1 MKAPEGFRLPSPID
15 FETHPPPEL
24 PKYLKHQV
32 YDKPEVFAKVD
43 SHAIQ
48 VAEYQHPTFRDLMWD
63 LVYRY
68 KLDELER
75 ARVIFRWMTAKDMQN
90 IRFEN
95 VSPNSPEDVLMSF
108 STNRGTFSRM
118 YEVMCN
124 YSEIHCV
131 TVSGYAKGVDY
142 LPGDKFCGLLPNHS
156 WNVIYIRGSWQL
168 VDVHWAARYLS
179 SGKNVPENV
188 VYEYDDFYFMMEPQQ
203 AVYSHFPEDQRW
215 QLLPVALTLS
225 QFENLPLTKSQFF
238 KCAIDFLQQHHG
250 VVRTQDGCLRMT
262 LGFWRPGG
270 FTYKLQYLVTSY
282 NNPDLDPLTA
292 YPSELTD
299 RVPNLNVDLKCFV
312 LQETTKDRL
321 NFFFRLPASG
331 IYYLTIY
338 AQELSSL
345 TVGRE
350 STFRA
355 ACEYKIICDS
365 PARDAQPYPICH
377 DANWGPAWSHVHH
390 YALEPSHTEGVI
402 SIPNELDSSV
412 NSNGHHAPSPKTVDI
427 RFQKH
432 RPEVNLLAKLHRNGV
447 SDDFLDQYQR
457 VTETVRETLFHITLP
472 EPGEYGLEV
481 YANEPSEGDTYTHM
495 CQYLIHYE
503 YPSNWSNNFIPRLTI
518 AGTDAGPSP
527 DAHQFRHSNEK
538 TNNNTR
544 EKNLPKYLSATFNE
558 PLLNSSGSL
567 REMYNYELDAPPIGH
582 LPKLYAHSQ
591 YENANQPNRLNNY
604 SVNSDDNLCKPPYG
618 YVPSKSNHLMN
629 NDATPSPPIVPS
641 FNDRISNLNQN
652 FANIKLKQD
661 SSLKHSPRVDGTS
674 DGLYGYNPITSDS
687 PALNSLNHSNNQT
700 VYSPSSSLVGQN
712 HTGNGIHQKYTSS
725 TSPPIKYQNSVR
737 FEPGSSSYVGSNGS
751 NNTNVCYASPSGSS
765 NSSSVPYY
773 NKQQYDQV
781 TSTTGGLSRSNQPAS
796 SSTNQFYKFD
806 QSTANWSSGPIQRVP
821 PKEFA
826 PSPLSMNTLEEKPK
840 PQEIPT
846 TSDMSSTPYQSFDVF
861 RRIDEHAVS
870 ISQQQQD
877 NFNQL
882 IWQLIYARNITDDLE
897 KVRVIFLW
905 LCTKDLHKM
914 NFDHVKPDSPEEI
927 LMGIRTGKSTYAQIF
942 YTLCRYAGLH
952 CKLLIGYAK
961 GAEYAPGMH
970 FSGRQGQHS
979 WNAVL
984 IDKCWRLIDCHWA
997 ARRLIGK
1004 RPSPDNVRYGL
1015 DMFYFLAS
1023 PSQLIYTHFP
1033 HDPDWQLLRHP
1044 VSLKE
1049 FENLA
1054 PVKSAFFKYNLDL
1067 VTHRNSVIVCS
1078 DPEVRIAIAFP
1089 SDSKNDLSFTF
1100 GLSFDNQEGSEE
1112 FRGIPLTRFGRQ
1124 ETLIREHTSVF
1135 YIRPPRPGAYKL
1147 LIYAKQHQPHQN
1159 GQKEGLGIVSM
1170 IPDDL
1175 SSENLFGA
1183 VCEYRLVA
1191 NFGSN
1196 RSLPPFPPCQSSSYG
1211 PNELAKNYRITAQR
1225 VDCTLR
1231 AVRGTLEI
1239 RFGLG
1244 ALPGCPLPR
1253 LMAKL
1258 KCTLVAENALS
1269 KSLLQRSINGNTE
1282 AVFAIFLP
1290 EAGEYGLEVYANDP
1304 VKDGNSFFVVWQY
1317 IIISDCDS
1325 PVRGLPTIPPTYL
1338 GPVSRFDSMGLKA
1351 LSHTDP
1357 FIQAN
1362 TGELCIQFARHPD
1375 KPLRIMAQ
1383 LIHCS
1388 HDVSEDCSQQI
1399 LQQTRDFQI
1408 YFVIRFPHPGFF
1420 KFQIYALPYT
1430 EPGES
1435 LPSVYNYLLEATQV
1449 NRGRNGHVMCFPQ
1462 QFAQWKEGCYLHTPM
1477 DGILYPSVSNQPTA
1491 DTVPF
1496 RVTIPTAHAVA
1507 VVVGEDWTHLSKV
1520 NDCWA
1525 GQVCLKPYWGIEN
1538 QLALCAK
1545 YNVDDGNYGTLLE
1558 YRLAKR

>member
-1 MKAPEGFRLPSPID
+1 MRAPEGFRLPSPID
-15 FETHPPPEL
+15 FDNHPLPEL

-43 SHAIQ
+43 EHAIH

-63 LVYRY
+63 LLYRY

-90 IRFEN
+90 IHFES
-95 VSPNSPEDVLMSF
+95 VPPNSPEDVLTSF

-118 YEVMCN
+118 YEVMC
-124 YSEIHCV
+124 
-131 TVSGYAKGVDY
+131 SGYAKGVDY
-142 LPGDKFCGLLPNHS
+142 LPGDKFYGLPPNHS

-168 VDVHWAARYLS
+168 IDVHWAARYLS

-215 QLLPVALTLS
+215 QLLPVPLTLS

-238 KCAIDFLQQHHG
+238 KCAIDFLEQHHG

-270 FTYKLQYLVTSY
+270 FTYKLQYLANSY
-282 NNPDLDPLTA
+282 NHSDPDSLIA
-292 YPSELTD
+292 YPNELRD
-299 RVPNLNVDLKCFV
+299 QVPNLNIDLKCFV
-312 LQETTKDRL
+312 LQETTKDHL

-345 TVGRE
+345 SVGRE

-365 PARDAQPYPICH
+365 PAREAQPYPICH

-402 SIPNELDSSV
+402 SIPSEIDPST
-412 NSNGHHAPSPKTVDI
+412 NSNGHQSPLPKTVDI
-427 RFQKH
+427 GFQKR

-447 SDDFLDQYQR
+447 SDEFLDQYQR
-457 VTETVRETLFHITLP
+457 VTETVRETLFHVTLP

-481 YANEPSEGDTYTHM
+481 YANEPAEGDTYTHM

-503 YPSNWSNNFIPRLTI
+503 HPPGWYSTPRLT
-518 AGTDAGPSP
+518 ASGADAGPSP
-527 DAHQFRHSNEK
+527 DAHQIWRHGVVGD
-538 TNNNTR
+538 TR
-544 EKNLPKYLSATFNE
+544 NGNAPKRFSPGFNE
-558 PLLNSSGSL
+558 QQTSGSL
-567 REMYNYELDAPPIGH
+567 REMYNYELDAPPMGH

-591 YENANQPNRLNNY
+591 YGNANKHNPSRVNNY
-604 SVNSDDNLCKPPYG
+604 LTNNKSNTSTVFGYTPPKSNQLINSDRDNKY
-618 YVPSKSNHLMN
+618 YHTTS
-629 NDATPSPPIVPS
+629 SPPLS
-641 FNDRISNLNQN
+641 NDQLSNLSQN
-652 FANIKLKQD
+652 FSNIKIKQD
-661 SSLKHSPRVDGTS
+661 SLKSTTS
-674 DGLYGYNPITSDS
+674 EFASDRLSGYPAIVSDS
-687 PALNSLNHSNNQT
+687 STISPSNNLPG
-700 VYSPSSSLVGQN
+700 YSPYVGQN
-712 HTGNGIHQKYTSS
+712 HLGNGTQQKYASS
-725 TSPPIKYQNSVR
+725 TSPPARYQNSVR
-737 FEPGSSSYVGSNGS
+737 FEPVSLSYTSSNGTS
-751 NNTNVCYASPSGSS
+751 TNMGYVSPPGSS
-765 NSSSVPYY
+765 NSSAVPYH
-773 NKQQYDQV
+773 KQQYDQV
-781 TSTTGGLSRSNQPAS
+781 SSTPGSRTNQS
-796 SSTNQFYKFD
+796 SSSQFYRPD

-826 PSPLSMNTLEEKPK
+826 PSPLSMDALEEKPR

-846 TSDMSSTPYQSFDVF
+846 TTDMSSAPYQSFEVF

-870 ISQQQQD
+870 VSQQQQD

-882 IWQLIYARNITDDLE
+882 IWQLIYARNITDELE

-914 NFDHVKPDSPEEI
+914 NFDYVKPDSPEEI

-984 IDKCWRLIDCHWA
+984 IDKVWRLIDCHWA

-1015 DMFYFLAS
+1015 DMFYFLAN

-1044 VSLKE
+1044 ITLKE

-1067 VTHRNSVIVCS
+1067 ITHRNAVILCS
-1078 DPEVRIAIAFP
+1078 DPEARIVIAFP
-1089 SDSKNDLSFTF
+1089 SGAENYLSFTF

-1112 FRGIPLTRFGRQ
+1112 YRGIPLTRYGRQ
-1124 ETLIREHTSVF
+1124 ETMIREHTSVF

-1147 LIYAKQHQPHQN
+1147 LIYAKQQHPHQN

-1170 IPDDL
+1170 ISDDTR
-1175 SSENLFGA
+1175 SENLYGA

-1191 NFGSN
+1191 NFGAN

-1225 VDCTLR
+1225 LDCTLR
-1231 AVRGTLEI
+1231 AVRGSLEI
-1239 RFGLG
+1239 RFSLG
-1244 ALPGCPLPR
+1244 SVQGHPPPR

-1269 KSLLQRSINGNTE
+1269 KSLLQRSVNGNTE
-1282 AVFAIFLP
+1282 AVFALFLP
-1290 EAGEYGLEVYANDP
+1290 EAGEYGLEIYANDP
-1304 VKDGNSFFVVWQY
+1304 VRDGNSFFVVWQY

-1325 PVRGLPTIPPTYL
+1325 PVRGLPTIAPTYL
-1338 GPVSRFDSMGLKA
+1338 GPMPRFDSMGLKA

-1362 TGELCIQFARHPD
+1362 TGELCIQLARHPE

-1399 LQQTRDFQI
+1399 LQQTRDSQI
-1408 YFVIRFPHPGFF
+1408 YFVVRFPHPGFF
-1420 KFQIYALPYT
+1420 KFQIYALPYS

-1435 LPSVYNYLLEATQV
+1435 LPGVFNYLLEATQV
-1449 NRGRNGHVMCFPQ
+1449 NRGRNGQVMCFPQ
-1462 QFAQWKEGCYLHTPM
+1462 QFAQWKEGCYLHTPL
-1477 DGILYPSVSNQPTA
+1477 DGILYPSGSNQPTA
-1491 DTVPF
+1491 DTLPF
-1496 RVTIPTAHAVA
+1496 RVSVPSAHAVA
-1507 VVVGEDWTHLSKV
+1507 VVVGEDWTHLTKV
-1520 NDCWA
+1520 GDRWE
-1525 GQVCLKPYWGIEN
+1525 GQVCLKSYWGIEN

-1545 YNVDDGNYGTLLE
+1545 YDNLDGNYGTLLE

>member
-1 MKAPEGFRLPSPID
+1 MKAPEGFRLPNPID
-15 FETHPPPEL
+15 FETHPPPGL

-43 SHAIQ
+43 NHAIQ

-63 LVYRY
+63 LLYRY

-90 IRFEN
+90 IYFEH
-95 VSPNSPEDVLMSF
+95 VPPNSPEDVLMSF

-142 LPGDKFCGLLPNHS
+142 LPGDKFSGLPPNHS

-168 VDVHWAARYLS
+168 IDVHWAARYLS

-215 QLLPVALTLS
+215 QLLPVPLTLS

-250 VVRTQDGCLRMT
+250 VVRTQDGCLRMS

-270 FTYKLQYLVTSY
+270 FTYKLQYLVTSF
-282 NNPDLDPLTA
+282 NNTELDSLTA
-292 YPSELTD
+292 YPSELMD
-299 RVPNLNVDLKCFV
+299 QVPNLNVDLKCFV
-312 LQETTKDRL
+312 LQETTKDHL

-338 AQELSSL
+338 AQELSGL

-390 YALEPSHTEGVI
+390 YALEPSHSEGVI
-402 SIPNELDSSV
+402 SISNELGSSV
-412 NSNGHHAPSPKTVDI
+412 NSNGHHTPLPKTVDI

-457 VTETVRETLFHITLP
+457 VTETVRETLFHVTLP

-481 YANEPSEGDTYTHM
+481 YANEPAEGDTYTHM

-503 YPSNWSNNFIPRLTI
+503 HPSGWKSTPRLTV
-518 AGTDAGPSP
+518 AGADAGPSP
-527 DAHQFRHSNEK
+527 EAQQFRHSIGRTSNGNANSIRNGNA
-538 TNNNTR
+538 T
-544 EKNLPKYLSATFNE
+544 KYPTSNE
-558 PLLNSSGSL
+558 PLLSGSL
-567 REMYNYELDAPPIGH
+567 REMYNYELDAPPIGN

-591 YENANQPNRLNNY
+591 YENANQPAFNRLNNY
-604 SVNSDDNLCKPPYG
+604 SLNNKDDNTSKHLPYG
-618 YVPSKSNHLMN
+618 YIPSKNSHLTMN
-629 NDATPSPPIVPS
+629 NDRDHKYYTSALSPPTGS
-641 FNDRISNLNQN
+641 SNDQLSNLSQD
-652 FANIKLKQD
+652 FSNIKMKQD
-661 SSLKHSPRVDGTS
+661 SSLKNTRIESNS
-674 DGLYGYNPITSDS
+674 EGLYGYNSITSDS
-687 PALNSLNHSNNQT
+687 STTNPLKNQPL
-700 VYSPSSSLVGQN
+700 YSPSIVGQN
-712 HTGNGIHQKYTSS
+712 HVGNGMQQKFSTSTSS
-725 TSPPIKYQNSVR
+725 PIKYQNSVR
-737 FEPGSSSYVGSNGS
+737 FEPGSSSYVSSNGS
-751 NNTNVCYASPSGSS
+751 NTNVGYVSPPGSS
-765 NSSSVPYY
+765 NSSSLPYY
-773 NKQQYDQV
+773 KQQQYDQV
-781 TSTTGGLSRSNQPAS
+781 TSTSGRPNQPS
-796 SSTNQFYKFD
+796 SNHFYKPD

-826 PSPLSMNTLEEKPK
+826 PSPLSMDTLEDKPR

-846 TSDMSSTPYQSFDVF
+846 TTEMSAAPYQSFEVF

-882 IWQLIYARNITDDLE
+882 IWQLIYARNITDELE

-914 NFDHVKPDSPEEI
+914 NFDYVKPDSPEEI

-984 IDKCWRLIDCHWA
+984 IDKVWRLIDCHWA

-1015 DMFYFLAS
+1015 DMFYFLAN

-1044 VSLKE
+1044 ITLKE

-1067 VTHRNSVIVCS
+1067 VTHRNAVIICS
-1078 DPEVRIAIAFP
+1078 DPEVRIVIAFP
-1089 SDSKNDLSFTF
+1089 SGAENYLSFTF

-1112 FRGIPLTRFGRQ
+1112 YRGIPLTRYGRQ
-1124 ETLIREHTSVF
+1124 ETVIHEHTSVF

-1147 LIYAKQHQPHQN
+1147 LIYAKQQHQPHQN

-1170 IPDDL
+1170 ISDDT

-1211 PNELAKNYRITAQR
+1211 PNELAKNYRITPQR

-1231 AVRGTLEI
+1231 AVRGSLEI
-1239 RFGLG
+1239 RFGLS
-1244 ALPGCPLPR
+1244 ALPGRPPPR

-1258 KCTLVAENALS
+1258 KCTLVAESALS
-1269 KSLLQRSINGNTE
+1269 KSLLQRNINGNTE

-1304 VKDGNSFFVVWQY
+1304 VKDENSFFVVWQY

-1325 PVRGLPTIPPTYL
+1325 PVRGLPTIAPTYL

-1351 LSHTDP
+1351 LSHPDP

-1399 LQQTRDFQI
+1399 LQQTRGPHI
-1408 YFVIRFPHPGFF
+1408 YFVVRFPHPGFF

-1435 LPSVYNYLLEATQV
+1435 LPGVYNYLLEATQV

-1462 QFAQWKEGCYLHTPM
+1462 QFAQWKEGCYLHSPM
-1477 DGILYPSVSNQPTA
+1477 DGILYPSGSNQANA
-1491 DTVPF
+1491 DTIPF
-1496 RVTIPTAHAVA
+1496 RVSVPTAHAVA
-1507 VVVGEDWTHLSKV
+1507 VVVGEDWTHLSQV
-1520 NDCWA
+1520 SDCWV

-1545 YNVDDGNYGTLLE
+1545 YDVNDGNYGTLLE